1 MANDTIKPAD
11 DADAPMPETQNP
23 DPTQETPSDD
33 VTDPQPENIEPPSE
47 PRDADNPSTTAQAE
61 DAEARADIEPAPPP
75 PAATPPATKAS
86 IMPMVLSGALC
97 AAFGFGAAVLTQQ
110 NSPLWPDDPDRI
122 TFETQTRST
131 IESLSAQI
139 AALDARP
146 IADVSA
152 TDLDPIRTDVAK
164 VGELDARLSALDT
177 EFKALVDRVSALEKS
192 TIEAAV
198 PDELI
203 AKYRAE
209 IEEINAFLD
218 SQRTEIQGFME
229 NAKSTAEA
237 AETMA
242 RTATIRGALDKISVA
257 MDSGLAFDD
266 VIADLDRALDGAT
279 PQALKDTATDGV
291 ATVQALTGAF
301 AQSARKALATARGEL
316 DQGTGIAKFG
326 NFLKSQFN
334 ARSVTPQDGDDPD
347 AILSRAEAAIR
358 DGRVEE
364 ALSEI
369 DALSADAKAQMS
381 DWIAAATARLQATQ
395 AIDSLK
401 NDLPQ

>member
-1 MANDTIKPAD
+1 MANDTIKPVD
-11 DADAPMPETQNP
+11 DADAPLPDTQ
-23 DPTQETPSDD
+23 DPTPSDETLPPEQTETAPD
-33 VTDPQPENIEPPSE
+33 DIDAPAEASGVEEDNTAAGSEDIVTDSH
-47 PRDADNPSTTAQAE
+47 
-61 DAEARADIEPAPPP
+61 IEPAPPTP
-75 PAATPPATKAS
+75 TAPASKAS
-86 IMPMVLSGALC
+86 VLPMVLSGAIC
-97 AAFGFGAAVLTQQ
+97 AVFGFGAAVLTQQ
-110 NSPLWPDDPDRI
+110 NSPLWPDDPDRV
-122 TFETQTRST
+122 TFETQTRAT

-139 AALDARP
+139 ATLDARP

-152 TDLDPIRTDVAK
+152 SDLAPIRTDLAK
-164 VGELDARLSALDT
+164 VGEMDARLSTFDT
-177 EFKALVDRVSALEKS
+177 KFKALVDRVSALEKS

-279 PQALKDTATDGV
+279 PQALKDTATEGV
-291 ATVQALTGAF
+291 ATVQALTSAF
-301 AQSARKALATARGEL
+301 AQSARKALATARDEL

-334 ARSVTPQDGDDPD
+334 ARSVTPQGGDDPD
-347 AILSRAEAAIR
+347 AILSRAEAALR
-358 DGRVEE
+358 EGRVKD

-369 DALSADAKAQMS
+369 SSLSDAAQAQMS
-381 DWIAAATARLQATQ
+381 DWIAAATARLEATQ
-395 AIDSLK
+395 AIETLK